1 MGKKKKKHSI
11 DVQFITACI
20 STSLVLL
27 LLGTVAFFVLTAN
40 NLSVYVRENLELSAL
55 VHDGTAPSDIDKLVK
70 RISAKPYAKEVRFIS
85 KDDVLKQESAL
96 MGVDP
101 TEFLGYNPYTASLEI
116 RLKADYA
123 NGDSLRW
130 IGESLRHEVCISDI
144 NYPSELVNNLNGN
157 IRKISLVLLVLA
169 LALLLISFALINNT
183 IKLTIYS
190 QRFLLHTMKLVG
202 AGWSFIRRPFM
213 VRNFWIGLVSGL
225 LALAMMATGGYF
237 LLRYEPRVI
246 ELVDV
251 RSIIIVA
258 AGVMLFGILITMTCA
273 RISINRFLRMKA
285 GDLYYI

>member
-1 MGKKKKKHSI
+1 MGKKKKKHTI

-40 NLSVYVRENLELSAL
+40 SLSVYVRENLELSAL
-55 VHDGTAPSDIDKLVK
+55 VHDGTTPAEVDRVVK
-70 RISAKPYAKEVRFIS
+70 RIEAQPYAKEVRFIS
-85 KDDVLKQESAL
+85 KDEVLQQETAL

-101 TEFLGYNPYTASLEI
+101 TEFLGLNPYTASIEI

-123 NGDSLRW
+123 NGDSLAW
-130 IGESLRHEVCISDI
+130 IGERLRHEACISDI
-144 NYPSELVNNLNGN
+144 SYPSDLVNNLNGN
-157 IRKISLVLLVLA
+157 IRKISLVMLVLA

-213 VRNFWIGLVSGL
+213 VRNFWIGIASGL
-225 LALAMMATGGYF
+225 LALAMMSGGAYA
-237 LLRYEPRVI
+237 LMHYEPRLV
-246 ELVDV
+246 ELMDV
-251 RSIIIVA
+251 KAVALVA
-258 AGVMLFGILITMTCA
+258 AGVMLFGVLITMICA
-273 RISINRFLRMKA
+273 RVSINRFLRMKA

>member
-1 MGKKKKKHSI
+1 MGKKKKKHTI

-40 NLSVYVRENLELSAL
+40 SLSVYVRENLELSAL
-55 VHDGTAPSDIDKLVK
+55 VHDGTTPAEVDRVVK
-70 RISAKPYAKEVRFIS
+70 RIEAQPYAKEVRFIS
-85 KDDVLKQESAL
+85 KDEVLQQETAL

-101 TEFLGYNPYTASLEI
+101 TEFLGLNPYTASIEI

-123 NGDSLRW
+123 NGDSLAW
-130 IGESLRHEVCISDI
+130 IGERLRHEACISDI
-144 NYPSELVNNLNGN
+144 SYPSDLVNNLNGN
-157 IRKISLVLLVLA
+157 IRKISLVMLVLA

-213 VRNFWIGLVSGL
+213 VRNFWIGIASGL
-225 LALAMMATGGYF
+225 LALAMMAGGAYA
-237 LLRYEPRVI
+237 LMHYEPRLV
-246 ELVDV
+246 ELMDV
-251 RSIIIVA
+251 KAVTLVA
-258 AGVMLFGILITMTCA
+258 AGVMLFGVLITMMCA
-273 RISINRFLRMKA
+273 RVSINRFLRMKA

>member
-1 MGKKKKKHSI
+1 MGKKKKKHTI

-40 NLSVYVRENLELSAL
+40 SLSVYVRENLELSAL
-55 VHDGTAPSDIDKLVK
+55 VHDGTTPAEVDRVVK
-70 RISAKPYAKEVRFIS
+70 RIEAQPYAKEVRFIS
-85 KDDVLKQESAL
+85 KDEVLQQETAL

-101 TEFLGYNPYTASLEI
+101 TEFLGLNPYTASIEI

-123 NGDSLRW
+123 NGDSLAW
-130 IGESLRHEVCISDI
+130 IGEKLRHEACISDI
-144 NYPSELVNNLNGN
+144 SYPSDLVNNLNGN
-157 IRKISLVLLVLA
+157 IRKISLVMLVLA

-213 VRNFWIGLVSGL
+213 VRNFWIGIASGL
-225 LALAMMATGGYF
+225 LQ
-237 LLRYEPRVI
+237 PR
-246 ELVDV
+246 
-251 RSIIIVA
+251 R
-258 AGVMLFGILITMTCA
+258 T
-273 RISINRFLRMKA
+273 
-285 GDLYYI
+285 

>member
-1 MGKKKKKHSI
+1 MAKKRKKHAI

-55 VHDGTAPSDIDKLVK
+55 LHDEATPAEVDKLVS
-70 RISAKPYAKEVRFIS
+70 RISAKPYAKEVKYIS
-85 KDDVLKQESAL
+85 KDSILQQEIKL

-101 TEFLGYNPYTASLEI
+101 TEFLGFNPYTASLEI

-123 NGDSLRW
+123 NSDSLKW
-130 IGESLRHEVCISDI
+130 IGESLQREPSVSEVS
-144 NYPSELVNNLNGN
+144 YPSELVNNLNGN
-157 IRKISLVLLVLA
+157 IQKISAVLLVLA
-169 LALLLISFALINNT
+169 FALLLISFALINNT

-202 AGWSFIRRPFM
+202 ASWGFIRHPFM
-213 VRNFWIGLVSGL
+213 KRNFWIGFVSGL
-225 LALAMMATGGYF
+225 LALAMMAVGAYF
-237 LLRYEPRVI
+237 LMRYEPRVA
-246 ELVDV
+246 ELVEIK
-251 RSIIIVA
+251 SIIIVA
-258 AGVMLFGILITMTCA
+258 VGVMLFGILITMTCA
-273 RISINRFLRMKA
+273 HISINRFLRMKA

>member
-1 MGKKKKKHSI
+1 MGKKRKKHSI

-55 VHDGTAPSDIDKLVK
+55 IHDGTPSSDVERLVK
-70 RISAKPYAKEVRFIS
+70 RISAKPYAKDVRFIS
-85 KDDVLKQESAL
+85 KDDVLKQETTL
-96 MGVDP
+96 MGIDP
-101 TEFLGYNPYTASLEI
+101 TEFLGFNPYTASLEI

-123 NGDSLRW
+123 NGDSLQW
-130 IGESLRHEVCISDI
+130 IGESLRHETCISDI
-144 NYPSELVNNLNGN
+144 SYPTELVNNLNGN
-157 IRKISLVLLVLA
+157 IRRISLVLVVFA

-202 AGWSFIRRPFM
+202 ASWRFIRRPFM
-213 VRNFWIGLVSGL
+213 VRNFWIGFVSGL
-225 LALAMMATGGYF
+225 LALAMMAGGGYA
-237 LLRYEPRVI
+237 LLRYEPRLT
-246 ELVDV
+246 ELLDV
-251 RSIIIVA
+251 KAIAIVA
-258 AGVMLFGILITMTCA
+258 VGVMVFGVLITMTCA

>member
-1 MGKKKKKHSI
+1 MGKKKKKHII

-27 LLGTVAFFVLTAN
+27 LLGTVAFFMLTAN
-40 NLSVYVRENLELSAL
+40 SLSVYVRENLELSAL
-55 VHDGTAPSDIDKLVK
+55 IHDGTAPSDVDKLVK
-70 RISAKPYAKEVRFIS
+70 RISAKPYAKEVNFIS
-85 KDDVLKQESAL
+85 KDDVLKQETTL

-101 TEFLGYNPYTASLEI
+101 TEFLGFNPYTASLEI

-123 NGDSLRW
+123 NADSLQW
-130 IGESLRHEVCISDI
+130 IGESLRHEACISDI
-144 NYPSELVNNLNGN
+144 SYPHELVNNLNGN

-202 AGWSFIRRPFM
+202 AGWGFIRRPFM
-213 VRNFWIGLVSGL
+213 VRNFWIGFASGL
-225 LALAMMATGGYF
+225 LALALMAAGGYF
-237 LLRYEPRVI
+237 LVRYEPRVM
-246 ELVDV
+246 ELVEPK
-251 RSIIIVA
+251 SIAIVA
-258 AGVMLFGILITMTCA
+258 GGVILFGILITMTCA

>member
-1 MGKKKKKHSI
+1 MGKKKKKHTI

-40 NLSVYVRENLELSAL
+40 SLSVYVRENLELSAL
-55 VHDGTAPSDIDKLVK
+55 VHDGTTPAEVDRVVK
-70 RISAKPYAKEVRFIS
+70 RIEAQPYAKEVRFIS
-85 KDDVLKQESAL
+85 KDEVLQQETAL

-101 TEFLGYNPYTASLEI
+101 TEFLGLNPYTASIEI

-123 NGDSLRW
+123 NGDSLAW
-130 IGESLRHEVCISDI
+130 IGEKLRHEACISDI
-144 NYPSELVNNLNGN
+144 SYPSDLVNNLNGN
-157 IRKISLVLLVLA
+157 IRKISLVMLVLA

-213 VRNFWIGLVSGL
+213 VRNFWIGIASGL
-225 LALAMMATGGYF
+225 LALAMMAGGAYA
-237 LLRYEPRVI
+237 LMHYEPRLV
-246 ELVDV
+246 ELMDV
-251 RSIIIVA
+251 KAVALVA
-258 AGVMLFGILITMTCA
+258 AGVMLFGVLITMMCA
-273 RISINRFLRMKA
+273 RVSINRFLRMKA

>member
-1 MGKKKKKHSI
+1 MGKKKKKHTI

-40 NLSVYVRENLELSAL
+40 SLSVYVRENLEFSAL
-55 VHDGTAPSDIDKLVK
+55 VHDGTTPAEVDRVVK
-70 RISAKPYAKEVRFIS
+70 RIEAQPYAKEVRFIS
-85 KDDVLKQESAL
+85 KDEVLQQETAL

-101 TEFLGYNPYTASLEI
+101 TEFLGLNPYTASIEI

-123 NGDSLRW
+123 NGDSLAW
-130 IGESLRHEVCISDI
+130 IGEKLRHEACISDI
-144 NYPSELVNNLNGN
+144 SYPSDLVNNLNGN
-157 IRKISLVLLVLA
+157 IRKISLVMLVLA

-213 VRNFWIGLVSGL
+213 VRNFWIGIASGL
-225 LALAMMATGGYF
+225 LALAMMAGGAYA
-237 LLRYEPRVI
+237 LMHYEPRLV
-246 ELVDV
+246 ELMDV
-251 RSIIIVA
+251 KAVALVA
-258 AGVMLFGILITMTCA
+258 AGVMLFGVLITMMCA
-273 RISINRFLRMKA
+273 RVSINRFLRMKA